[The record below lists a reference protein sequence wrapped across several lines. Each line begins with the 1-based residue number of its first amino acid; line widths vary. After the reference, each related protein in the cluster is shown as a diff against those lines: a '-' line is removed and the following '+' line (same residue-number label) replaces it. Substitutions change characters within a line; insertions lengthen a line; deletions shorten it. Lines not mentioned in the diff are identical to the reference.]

1 MMQLSMFPNFLDSK
15 MIGIDRGKMT
25 TTTMINRVNT
35 MTPRQNDLVVK
46 NRQINY
52 LVISLVKPLLSRI
65 FCEKSVRENFCT
77 LWENDFSKT
86 VALTKVL

>member
-35 MTPRQNDLVVK
+35 MTRRQNDLVVK
-46 NRQINY
+46 KDVR
-52 LVISLVKPLLSRI
+52 VFLLAKNKNTN
-65 FCEKSVRENFCT
+65 E
-77 LWENDFSKT
+77 
-86 VALTKVL
+86 